1 MRTELKNFAELFC
14 WPKWVWPEVQ
24 KQKHM
29 AQGTGELRQGC
40 GFTHKHPRTLTQKH
54 THTHTH
60 TQKAFLLVGQ
70 EIFQTLQIRK
80 DTHGHSESEIFQE
93 HSKHK

>member
-1 MRTELKNFAELFC
+1 MSLARGSETET
-14 WPKWVWPEVQ
+14 
-24 KQKHM
+24 H
-29 AQGTGELRQGC
+29 GTGHGGAETGLWLHSQAP
-40 GFTHKHPRTLTQKH
+40 TYSHTETH